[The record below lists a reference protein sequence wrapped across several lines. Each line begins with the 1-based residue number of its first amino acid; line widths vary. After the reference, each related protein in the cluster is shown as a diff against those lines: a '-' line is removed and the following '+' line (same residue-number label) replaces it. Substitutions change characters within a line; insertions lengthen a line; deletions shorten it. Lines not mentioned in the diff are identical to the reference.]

1 MVISMRTLYRW
12 VGGFCGLFFVVL
24 GMHGEDQIRSYNVAK
39 EAPADVPAAADIP
52 VNASP
57 VRFVVPDGW
66 QQLAPDSVRLV
77 NLSITGKNGGAATVV
92 ITSFPGEVGTEMQNV
107 NRWRGQVGLPDA
119 AATDIT
125 SQPVLVD
132 GSTGKLYD
140 FSGPTGRTIV
150 VSVPRNGATWFIKL
164 NGDAA
169 VVGDAKPGFMDFLAS
184 VRFPGAAA
192 TGVDTV
198 ASVSP
203 EWSVPSNWTKTEPG
217 AMVFRSFSIGDNAGN
232 SAAVT
237 VSFFPGDVGGN
248 LANVNRWRGQ
258 MELPEVADLSL
269 NGLTE
274 NVDTLGGTGLM
285 VDFEGTGSKSGKRLV
300 AVIVPHGA
308 NTWFY
313 KLIGDRALV
322 ATQKDGFVNFVKN
335 VHYPAN

>member
-1 MVISMRTLYRW
+1 M
-12 VGGFCGLFFVVL
+12 
-24 GMHGEDQIRSYNVAK
+24 
-39 EAPADVPAAADIP
+39 
-52 VNASP
+52 
-57 VRFVVPDGW
+57 
-66 QQLAPDSVRLV
+66 
-77 NLSITGKNGGAATVV
+77 
-92 ITSFPGEVGTEMQNV
+92 
-107 NRWRGQVGLPDA
+107 
-119 AATDIT
+119 
-125 SQPVLVD
+125 
-132 GSTGKLYD
+132 LYD

-169 VVGDAKPGFMDFLAS
+169 VVGDAKPGFIDFLAS

-192 TGVDTV
+192 
-198 ASVSP
+198 
-203 EWSVPSNWTKTEPG
+203 
-217 AMVFRSFSIGDNAGN
+217 
-232 SAAVT
+232 AA
-237 VSFFPGDVGGN
+237 PGDAVAKRFAGVERALELVENGAGSDGFQELFDWGQFRQQRGSDSELFPWGRRGGFGED
-248 LANVNRWRGQ
+248 VNRWRVQ
-258 MELPEVADLSL
+258 TELPEVADLSL

-285 VDFEGTGSKSGKRLV
+285 VDFDGTGSKAGKRLV